1 MRCIYCGHEKT
12 KVVDTRDTAEKT
24 RRRRECKEC
33 GRRFTTYETA
43 ETFDIRVEKKDG
55 ETEEFREEKI
65 REGIEKAVKNTPV
78 TEDGIEEIV
87 EEVKEGIRGK
97 RTVEADK
104 IGELVKEAL
113 LERNEV
119 AYIRFASVYES
130 YEDIESF
137 QEEVEQLKGKS

>member
-1 MRCIYCGHEKT
+1 MKCIYCGHEKT

-43 ETFDIRVEKKDG
+43 ETFDIQVEKKDG

-130 YEDIESF
+130 YENIESF

>member
-1 MRCIYCGHEKT
+1 MKCIYCSHEKT

-43 ETFDIRVEKKDG
+43 ETFDIQVEKKDG
-55 ETEEFREEKI
+55 ETEDFKESKI

-78 TEDGIEEIV
+78 TEDEIEEIV
-87 EEVKEGIRGK
+87 EEVKEGIRGHK
-97 RTVEADK
+97 QVHVDD

-113 LERNEV
+113 VERNEV

-130 YEDIESF
+130 YDDIESF
-137 QEEVEQLKGKS
+137 QKEVEELKNKA

>member
-1 MRCIYCGHEKT
+1 MKCIYCGHEKT

-43 ETFDIRVEKKDG
+43 ETFDIQVEKKDG
-55 ETEEFREEKI
+55 ETEEFKESKI

-78 TEDGIEEIV
+78 TEDEIEKIV
-87 EEVKEGIRGK
+87 EEVKEGIRGRK
-97 RTVEADK
+97 TVTADD

-113 LERNEV
+113 VERNEV

-137 QEEVEQLKGKS
+137 QEEVEQLKEKA

>member
-1 MRCIYCGHEKT
+1 MKCIYCGHGKT
-12 KVVDTRDTAEKT
+12 KVVDTRDTAQKT
-24 RRRRECKEC
+24 RRRRECKKC

-43 ETFDIRVEKKDG
+43 ETFDIQVEKKDG
-55 ETEEFREEKI
+55 ETEEFKEEKI

-87 EEVKEGIRGK
+87 EEVKEGIRGRK
-97 RTVEADK
+97 KVTADE

-113 LERNEV
+113 VERNEV

-130 YEDIESF
+130 YDDIESF
-137 QEEVEQLKGKS
+137 QKEVEELKNKA

>member
-1 MRCIYCGHEKT
+1 MKCIYCGHEKT

-43 ETFDIRVEKKDG
+43 ETFDIKVEKKDG
-55 ETEEFREEKI
+55 ELEEFKEKKI
-65 REGIEKAVKNTPV
+65 RGGIEKAVKNTPV
-78 TEDGIEEIV
+78 TEDEIEEIV

-97 RTVEADK
+97 KKVTADE
-104 IGELVKEAL
+104 IGEIVKQAL

-130 YEDIESF
+130 YDDIESF
-137 QEEVEQLKGKS
+137 QEEVEQLKNKA